1 MSISLKNSFAALTL
15 ATSSLIFTSG
25 VAIAQQAPTE
35 LDETITIFEAV
46 ENEYFSHDRDFYRNR
61 SLIRQVEWVFGLS
74 YPENEIYRDGRE
86 INEIYNE
93 LLDAQVS
100 TTPLIRTPDLVNPY
114 DTSLL
119 SMPPEV
125 EEERDVRRDPI
136 PPVPLPVQQQPAPPQ
151 PVPALW

>member
-1 MSISLKNSFAALTL
+1 
-15 ATSSLIFTSG
+15 
-25 VAIAQQAPTE
+25 
-35 LDETITIFEAV
+35 
-46 ENEYFSHDRDFYRNR
+46 
-61 SLIRQVEWVFGLS
+61 
-74 YPENEIYRDGRE
+74 RDGRE

-119 SMPPEV
+119 SMPPDV
-125 EEERDVRRDPI
+125 EEDRDVRREPI
-136 PPVPLPVQQQPAPPQ
+136 PPVPLPVQQQTAPPQ